1 VREGRRTN
9 SDGTEFEQRL
19 TIPEAAEALGISP
32 EAVRTRIAR
41 GQLEKIKYEGRV
53 HVLLERD
60 ITGSNQDEPSTN
72 TDQTELL
79 EELRDRLHYVER
91 QLEAERE
98 VNREN
103 RRLLLAA
110 LERIPPALE
119 APTQEPAEGP
129 APASEEPGGGTDRP
143 SEDRPSERRSW
154 WRRWFGG

>member
-1 VREGRRTN
+1 VGEGRRTN
-9 SDGTEFEQRL
+9 SDETEFEQRL
-19 TIPEAAEALGISP
+19 TIPQAAEALGISP
-32 EAVRTRIAR
+32 EAVRTRISR
-41 GQLEKIKYEGRV
+41 GQLQKIKYEGRV

-60 ITGSNQDEPSTN
+60 IAGSNQDEPSTN

-129 APASEEPGGGTDRP
+129 APASEEPGGGGTDR
-143 SEDRPSERRSW
+143 SSERRSW